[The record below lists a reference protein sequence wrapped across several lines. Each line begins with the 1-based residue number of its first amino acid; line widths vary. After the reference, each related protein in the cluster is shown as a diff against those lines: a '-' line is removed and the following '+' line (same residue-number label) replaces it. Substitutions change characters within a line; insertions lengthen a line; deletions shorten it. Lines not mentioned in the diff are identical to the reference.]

1 MKEILNHIVFW
12 HWWVLGVFL
21 LVLETFVPGAFF
33 LWLGVSAMVT
43 GVLAFVLPSAPLA
56 VNALFFAVMSV
67 VSVVGWRVYQRK
79 HPTKTQDNLLNRR
92 GAQLMGQKLILS
104 EPLKGGRGHTKVGD
118 TLWSIEGPDLPQGT
132 EVEVIAVNANT
143 LVVRALS

>member
-1 MKEILNHIVFW
+1 MKTIFEQIVFW

-21 LVLETFVPGAFF
+21 LILETFAPGAFL

-43 GVLAFVLPSAPLA
+43 GVLALVVPSAPLA
-56 VNALFFAVMSV
+56 VKALFFAVMSV

-79 HPTKTQDNLLNRR
+79 HPTKTKDSLLNRR
-92 GAQLMGQKLILS
+92 GAQLVGQRFILS
-104 EPLKGGRGHTKVGD
+104 EALSGGRGHTKLGD
-118 TLWSIEGPDLPQGT
+118 TLWSVEGPDLPKGT
-132 EVEVIAVNANT
+132 EVEVIAVNANS